1 MQYTPTG
8 CTAFDN
14 PVYKPK
20 KKDGTIVRGFHNTY
34 KRQNWNTPAYT
45 IAMDNIEISSQN
57 NVHPGR
63 FVGEDSNGDA
73 LYSDARALT
82 VYELMRLMSIPDSWP
97 IPDDTNPAF
106 LRHMIG
112 EGVPSLLIKTI
123 FEKLNDK

>member
-1 MQYTPTG
+1 
-8 CTAFDN
+8 
-14 PVYKPK
+14 
-20 KKDGTIVRGFHNTY
+20 
-34 KRQNWNTPAYT
+34 
-45 IAMDNIEISSQN
+45 MDNIEISSQN